1 MSYLSSSDKVGRG
14 NIDNNSFQLYDM
26 YDNNILKNDTR
37 QGRNKIKEIRKK
49 KKNLLAIYCHPLPCK
64 HKCFGSEKANL
75 IINIKRG
82 FKDRGSQR
90 VQRWTK
96 ENHGR
101 VLCPQLPGTLIRLF
115 GNAFLIHDEP

>member
-49 KKNLLAIYCHPLPCK
+49 NPLCYLLSSPPL
-64 HKCFGSEKANL
+64 
-75 IINIKRG
+75 
-82 FKDRGSQR
+82 Q
-90 VQRWTK
+90 T
-96 ENHGR
+96 
-101 VLCPQLPGTLIRLF
+101 
-115 GNAFLIHDEP
+115 

>member
-49 KKNLLAIYCHPLPCK
+49 KSSLLSIVLT
-64 HKCFGSEKANL
+64 SLAN
-75 IINIKRG
+75 INVLGVKR
-82 FKDRGSQR
+82 R
-90 VQRWTK
+90 
-96 ENHGR
+96 
-101 VLCPQLPGTLIRLF
+101 I
-115 GNAFLIHDEP
+115 

>member
-49 KKNLLAIYCHPLPCK
+49 KKPPCYLLSSPPL
-64 HKCFGSEKANL
+64 
-75 IINIKRG
+75 
-82 FKDRGSQR
+82 Q
-90 VQRWTK
+90 T
-96 ENHGR
+96 
-101 VLCPQLPGTLIRLF
+101 
-115 GNAFLIHDEP
+115 

>member
-49 KKNLLAIYCHPLPCK
+49 ILFAIYCHPLPCK
-64 HKCFGSEKANL
+64 HKCFGCEKANL
-75 IINIKRG
+75 INIKRG

-96 ENHGR
+96 ENDGR
-101 VLCPQLPGTLIRLF
+101 VLCPQLHGTLIRLF

>member
-49 KKNLLAIYCHPLPCK
+49 ILFAIYCYSLPW
-64 HKCFGSEKANL
+64 G
-75 IINIKRG
+75 I
-82 FKDRGSQR
+82 
-90 VQRWTK
+90 
-96 ENHGR
+96 
-101 VLCPQLPGTLIRLF
+101 
-115 GNAFLIHDEP
+115 

>member
-49 KKNLLAIYCHPLPCK
+49 KKTSLLSIVIPSL
-64 HKCFGSEKANL
+64 AN
-75 IINIKRG
+75 INVLGVKR
-82 FKDRGSQR
+82 R
-90 VQRWTK
+90 
-96 ENHGR
+96 
-101 VLCPQLPGTLIRLF
+101 I
-115 GNAFLIHDEP
+115 

>member
-49 KKNLLAIYCHPLPCK
+49 NPSLLSIVIPSL
-64 HKCFGSEKANL
+64 AN
-75 IINIKRG
+75 INVLGVKR
-82 FKDRGSQR
+82 R
-90 VQRWTK
+90 
-96 ENHGR
+96 
-101 VLCPQLPGTLIRLF
+101 I
-115 GNAFLIHDEP
+115 

>member
-49 KKNLLAIYCHPLPCK
+49 KSSLLSMVIPSL
-64 HKCFGSEKANL
+64 AN
-75 IINIKRG
+75 INVLGVKR
-82 FKDRGSQR
+82 R
-90 VQRWTK
+90 
-96 ENHGR
+96 
-101 VLCPQLPGTLIRLF
+101 I
-115 GNAFLIHDEP
+115 

>member
-49 KKNLLAIYCHPLPCK
+49 KSSLLSIVIPSL
-64 HKCFGSEKANL
+64 AN
-75 IINIKRG
+75 INVLGVKR
-82 FKDRGSQR
+82 R
-90 VQRWTK
+90 
-96 ENHGR
+96 
-101 VLCPQLPGTLIRLF
+101 I
-115 GNAFLIHDEP
+115 

>member
-49 KKNLLAIYCHPLPCK
+49 KSSLLSTVIPSL
-64 HKCFGSEKANL
+64 AN
-75 IINIKRG
+75 INVLGVKR
-82 FKDRGSQR
+82 R
-90 VQRWTK
+90 
-96 ENHGR
+96 
-101 VLCPQLPGTLIRLF
+101 I
-115 GNAFLIHDEP
+115 